1 MDFKDWLGEDNTL
14 GLDIINKKYPGN
26 GEGLI
31 GWLDR
36 VCGGNKALMNLVL
49 EKKFL
54 PAGRILAGRGM
65 ESLGYKMEMSNCHVN
80 ASPEDNIEGIFDC
93 AKEMARTYSYGGGVG
108 IDISKLSPKGTKV
121 YNAARES
128 SGAVSW
134 MDLYSCTTGLVGQNN
149 RRGALMITMS
159 SDHPDIEDFIDV
171 KRNLDKVTKA
181 NISVRMSDEFLRKAE
196 LGEDYE
202 ATFTREST
210 GETVSKTLNAKKILR
225 RIAENNHLMGEPGA
239 LFWDRILGW
248 HLNSNNPE
256 YKICS
261 TNPCG
266 EQPLSEYSSCLLGS
280 LNLAEFVKD
289 GDFQFDEFG
298 QAVKIAVEGLN
309 EILDEGIPL
318 LPLEKQK
325 AAARDWRNIGLG
337 IMGLADALIKMKI
350 RYGSKEAVEIS
361 EMIASHMAKS
371 AITISLELAM
381 RDGAFPKC
389 EPEKIVET
397 PFFKNL
403 YDEEEDF
410 DFINLVKK
418 YGLRNC
424 ALLTI
429 APTGTLSTML
439 RVSGGIEPIFSYSY
453 IRKTES
459 LNNGEEPVYY
469 KVYTPIVQNY
479 METHDISD
487 EKDLPEYFV
496 SAHDITPLERIA
508 MQAAWQKYIDASISS
523 TVNLPN
529 SATID
534 EIYDIYIEAWKA
546 GLKGITVYR
555 DGCAR
560 TGILTTAKK
569 ENLKTEKEIMEEK
582 PVEAPKEVPPL
593 DTNNTIG
600 LQRHITT
607 GCGTLH
613 MCAYFDRDTGKFI
626 NTYFPKG
633 STGGCMSN
641 ITAVSRLVTTAARYG
656 APLAQIIDDLDSC
669 PTCASYAVR
678 RATKKDVS
686 PGSCCPVAMGK
697 ALLDMQKEINDILKD
712 KIVKPTVIKKETP
725 RLEPSNEPR
734 CPECNEPIV
743 FEGGCNVCKNCGWS
757 ACS

>member
-1 MDFKDWLGEDNTL
+1 MDFKDWLGENNTL
-14 GLDIINKKYPGN
+14 GLDIVNKKYRYN
-26 GEGLI
+26 EEDFTT
-31 GWLDR
+31 WLDR
-36 VCGGNKALMNLVL
+36 VCDSNKALMNLIY

-54 PAGRILAGRGM
+54 FAGRILAGRGM
-65 ESLGYKMEMSNCHVN
+65 NSHGYKMEMSNCHVN

-128 SGAVSW
+128 SGSVSW
-134 MDLYSCTTGLVGQNN
+134 MDLYSCTTGLVGMQN
-149 RRGALMITMS
+149 RRGALMITMAC
-159 SDHPDIEDFIDV
+159 DHPDIEDFIDV
-171 KRNLDKVTKA
+171 KRNLNKVTKA
-181 NISVRMSDEFLRKAE
+181 NISVRMSDDFLNRAE

-210 GETVSKTLNAKKILR
+210 GETISKTLNAKKILQ

-239 LFWDRILGW
+239 LFWDRILNW

-280 LNLAEFVKD
+280 INLAEFVRD
-289 GDFQFDEFG
+289 GDFQFEEFG
-298 QAVKIAVEGLN
+298 QAIKIAVEGLN
-309 EILDEGIPL
+309 KVLDEGIPL

-325 AAARDWRNIGLG
+325 EAARNWRNIGLG

-350 RYGSKEAVEIS
+350 RYGSNEAVEIS
-361 EMIASHMAKS
+361 DMIASYMAKS
-371 AITISLELAM
+371 AIAASLELAM

-403 YDEEEDF
+403 YKEENDF
-410 DFINLVKK
+410 EFINLVKK

-439 RVSGGIEPIFSYSY
+439 QISGGIEPVFSYSY
-453 IRKTES
+453 TRKTES

-469 KVYTPIVQNY
+469 KVYTPIVQKY
-479 METHDISD
+479 MESHDISD

-496 SAHDITPLERIA
+496 CAHEVSPSERIA

-529 SATID
+529 EATVD
-534 EIYDIYIEAWKA
+534 DIYEIYIEAWKA

-560 TGILTTAKK
+560 AGILTT
-569 ENLKTEKEIMEEK
+569 EK
-582 PVEAPKEVPPL
+582 EAPKKETKVESKESPIEIPSL
-593 DTNNTIG
+593 DTTNTIG

-613 MCAYFDRDTGKFI
+613 MCAYFDRDTGKFV

-641 ITAVSRLVTTAARYG
+641 ITAVSRLITTASRYG
-656 APLAQIIDDLDSC
+656 APLEHIIDDLNSC
-669 PTCASYAVR
+669 PTCSSYTAR
-678 RATKKDVS
+678 RVTKKDVS

-697 ALLDMQKEINDILKD
+697 ALLDMQKEINEFLKD
-712 KIVKPTVIKKETP
+712 KITKPSGIKESPKPQIRNAPT
-725 RLEPSNEPR
+725 
-734 CPECNEPIV
+734 CPECGESII

-757 ACS
+757 KCS

>member
-1 MDFKDWLGEDNTL
+1 
-14 GLDIINKKYPGN
+14 
-26 GEGLI
+26 
-31 GWLDR
+31 
-36 VCGGNKALMNLVL
+36 
-49 EKKFL
+49 
-54 PAGRILAGRGM
+54 
-65 ESLGYKMEMSNCHVN
+65 MS
-80 ASPEDNIEGIFDC
+80 
-93 AKEMARTYSYGGGVG
+93 
-108 IDISKLSPKGTKV
+108 
-121 YNAARES
+121 
-128 SGAVSW
+128 
-134 MDLYSCTTGLVGQNN
+134 
-149 RRGALMITMS
+149 
-159 SDHPDIEDFIDV
+159 
-171 KRNLDKVTKA
+171 
-181 NISVRMSDEFLRKAE
+181 
-196 LGEDYE
+196 
-202 ATFTREST
+202 
-210 GETVSKTLNAKKILR
+210 
-225 RIAENNHLMGEPGA
+225 
-239 LFWDRILGW
+239 
-248 HLNSNNPE
+248 
-256 YKICS
+256 
-261 TNPCG
+261 
-266 EQPLSEYSSCLLGS
+266 
-280 LNLAEFVKD
+280 
-289 GDFQFDEFG
+289 
-298 QAVKIAVEGLN
+298 
-309 EILDEGIPL
+309 
-318 LPLEKQK
+318 
-325 AAARDWRNIGLG
+325 
-337 IMGLADALIKMKI
+337 LADALIKMKI

-361 EMIASHMAKS
+361 EMIASHMARAAIS
-371 AITISLELAM
+371 ASLELAI

-403 YDEEEDF
+403 YDEEKDF
-410 DFINLVKK
+410 EFINLVKK

-453 IRKTES
+453 TRKTES
-459 LNNGEEPVYY
+459 LNSGEEPVYY
-469 KVYTPIVQNY
+469 KVYTPIVQKY
-479 METHDISD
+479 MESHDISD

-496 SAHDITPLERIA
+496 TAHDISPLERIA

-569 ENLKTEKEIMEEK
+569 EEPKVEKEIIEEN
-582 PVEAPKEVPPL
+582 PIEASKEVPPL
-593 DTNNTIG
+593 DTSNTIG

-712 KIVKPTVIKKETP
+712 KIVKPTVIKKEAP
-725 RLEPSNEPR
+725 QLEPSNEPR
-734 CPECNEPIV
+734 CPECGEPIV

>member
-26 GEGLI
+26 GEGLM
-31 GWLDR
+31 GWLNR

-325 AAARDWRNIGLG
+325 EAARNWRNIGLG

-361 EMIASHMAKS
+361 EMIASYMAKS

-453 IRKTES
+453 TRKTES

-508 MQAAWQKYIDASISS
+508 MQAAWQKYVDASISS

-569 ENLKTEKEIMEEK
+569 EEPKVEKEIIEEN
-582 PVEAPKEVPPL
+582 PVEASKEVPPL
-593 DTNNTIG
+593 DTSNTIG

-725 RLEPSNEPR
+725 QLEPSNNPR

>member
-1 MDFKDWLGEDNTL
+1 MDYKDWLGEDNTL
-14 GLDIINKKYPGN
+14 GLDIIKKKYPGN
-26 GEGLI
+26 NDDFPT
-31 GWLDR
+31 WLNR
-36 VCGGNKALMNLVL
+36 VCGGNKPLMNLVF
-49 EKKFL
+49 EQKFL
-54 PAGRILAGRGM
+54 FGGRILAGRGM
-65 ESLGYKMEMSNCHVN
+65 DLHGYKMEMSNCHVN

-108 IDISKLSPKGTKV
+108 IDISNLSPRGTTV
-121 YNAARES
+121 YNSARES

-159 SDHPDIEDFIDV
+159 SDHPDIEEFVDV

-202 ATFTREST
+202 VTFTREST
-210 GETVSKTLNAKKILR
+210 GETISKTLNAKKILH

-239 LFWDRILGW
+239 LFWDRILDW
-248 HLNSNNPE
+248 NLNSNNPE
-256 YKICS
+256 YEICS

-266 EQPLSEYSSCLLGS
+266 EQPLGRYQSCLLGS
-280 LNLAEFVKD
+280 LNLAAFVRD
-289 GDFQFDEFG
+289 GDFQFEEFG

-309 EILDEGIPL
+309 EVLDEGIPL
-318 LPLEKQK
+318 LPLDVQK
-325 AAARDWRNIGLG
+325 EAATNWRNIGLG

-361 EMIASHMAKS
+361 EMIASYMART
-371 AITISLELAM
+371 AVTTSLELAM

-403 YDEEEDF
+403 YDEEKDF
-410 DFINLVKK
+410 EFINLVKK

-429 APTGTLSTML
+429 APTGTISTMF
-439 RVSGGIEPIFSYSY
+439 RISGGIEPIFSYTY
-453 IRKTES
+453 TRKTES
-459 LNNGEEPVYY
+459 LNEGDEPVYY
-469 KVYTPIVQNY
+469 KLHTPIVQKY
-479 METHDISD
+479 MESHDISD

-496 SAHDITPLERIA
+496 TAHDIAPLERVA

-529 SATID
+529 SATVD

-555 DGCAR
+555 DDCAR
-560 TGILTTAKK
+560 TGVLT
-569 ENLKTEKEIMEEK
+569 TEKEKEELT
-582 PVEAPKEVPPL
+582 VEEVATESITVAPL
-593 DTNNTIG
+593 DTTNTIG

-613 MCAYFDRDTGKFI
+613 MCAYFDRDTGKFT

-656 APLAQIIDDLDSC
+656 APLEQIIDDLDSC
-669 PTCASYAVR
+669 PTCPSYAVR

-697 ALLDMQKEINDILKD
+697 ALLDMQKEVNDFLKD
-712 KIVKPTVIKKETP
+712 KITKPVIVKKETP
-725 RLEPSNEPR
+725 QLQPSNEPK
-734 CPECNEPIV
+734 CPECGVPIV

>member
-210 GETVSKTLNAKKILR
+210 GETVSKTLNAKKILH

-298 QAVKIAVEGLN
+298 QAVKIAIEGLN
-309 EILDEGIPL
+309 EVLDEGIPL

-325 AAARDWRNIGLG
+325 EAARDWRNIGLG

-361 EMIASHMAKS
+361 EMIANYMAKS

-453 IRKTES
+453 TRKTES
-459 LNNGEEPVYY
+459 LNDGEEPVYY

-529 SATID
+529 SATVD

-560 TGILTTAKK
+560 TGILTTTKK
-569 ENLKTEKEIMEEK
+569 EEPEVKKEIIEEK
-582 PVEAPKEVPPL
+582 SVEVIKEVPPL
-593 DTNNTIG
+593 DTSNTIG

-613 MCAYFDRDTGKFI
+613 MCY
-626 NTYFPKG
+626 
-633 STGGCMSN
+633 
-641 ITAVSRLVTTAARYG
+641 
-656 APLAQIIDDLDSC
+656 
-669 PTCASYAVR
+669 
-678 RATKKDVS
+678 
-686 PGSCCPVAMGK
+686 
-697 ALLDMQKEINDILKD
+697 LLGNK
-712 KIVKPTVIKKETP
+712 
-725 RLEPSNEPR
+725 
-734 CPECNEPIV
+734 C
-743 FEGGCNVCKNCGWS
+743 
-757 ACS
+757 

>member
-1 MDFKDWLGEDNTL
+1 MDFKEWLGEDNTL
-14 GLDIINKKYPGN
+14 GLDIIKKKYPGN
-26 GEGLI
+26 NDEFMT
-31 GWLDR
+31 WLGR
-36 VCGGNKALMNLVL
+36 ICGGNKALMNLVFD
-49 EKKFL
+49 KKFL
-54 PAGRILAGRGM
+54 FAGRILAGRGM
-65 ESLGYKMEMSNCHVN
+65 DQHGYKMEMSNCHVN

-108 IDISKLSPKGTKV
+108 IDISKLSPKGTRV
-121 YNAARES
+121 YNAAKES

-159 SDHPDIEDFIDV
+159 SDHPDIEEFVDI
-171 KRNLDKVTKA
+171 KRDLSKVTKA
-181 NISVRMSDEFLRKAE
+181 NISVRMSDAFLRNAE

-202 ATFTREST
+202 VSFTREST
-210 GETVSKTLNAKKILR
+210 GETIQKTLNARKILK

-256 YKICS
+256 YEICS

-266 EQPLSEYSSCLLGS
+266 EQPLGRYMSCLLGS

-289 GDFQFDEFG
+289 GDFDFADFG
-298 QAVKIAVEGLN
+298 AAIKIAVEGLN
-309 EILDEGIPL
+309 EVLDEGISF

-325 AAARDWRNIGLG
+325 EAARDWRNIGLG

-350 RYGSKEAVEIS
+350 RYGSKEAIEVS
-361 EMIASHMAKS
+361 EMIANYMAKS
-371 AITISLELAM
+371 AIATSLELAM
-381 RDGAFPKC
+381 RVGAYPKC
-389 EPEKIVET
+389 QPEKIVET

-403 YDEEEDF
+403 YDEESDF
-410 DFINLVKK
+410 EFINLVKK

-439 RVSGGIEPIFSYSY
+439 QISGGIEPIFSYSY
-453 IRKTES
+453 TRKTES
-459 LNNGEEPVYY
+459 LNDGEEPVYY
-469 KVYTPIVQNY
+469 KVYAPIVQKY

-496 SAHDITPLERIA
+496 CAHDITPLERIS

-529 SATID
+529 EASID
-534 EIYDIYIEAWKA
+534 EIYDIYMEAWKA

-560 TGILTTAKK
+560 TGILTT
-569 ENLKTEKEIMEEK
+569 EKTET
-582 PVEAPKEVPPL
+582 PKEEITTDIPPVIETPPL
-593 DTNNTIG
+593 DTTNTIG

-613 MCAYFDRDTGKFI
+613 MCAYFDRDTGKFV

-641 ITAVSRLVTTAARYG
+641 ITAVSRLVTTASRYG
-656 APLAQIIDDLDSC
+656 ASLEQIIDDLNSC
-669 PTCASYAVR
+669 PTCSSYTSR
-678 RATKKDVS
+678 RILKKDVS

-697 ALLDMQKEINDILKD
+697 ALLDMQKEINELLKD
-712 KIVKPTVIKKETP
+712 KIVKPVIVKKESPQLQPSSDTP
-725 RLEPSNEPR
+725 K
-734 CPECNEPIV
+734 CPECGEPIV